1 MYHVL
6 EMEVAS
12 TNEEVSVAFNDQEEL
27 IIDCDVLPGWL
38 FFYNPAGHIPTVLS
52 CSKSNLV

>member
-1 MYHVL
+1 MFL
-6 EMEVAS
+6 ETEVAS
-12 TNEEVSVAFNDQEEL
+12 TNEEVSVLSNNQEEL
-27 IIDCDVLPGWL
+27 IFDCDVLPGWL